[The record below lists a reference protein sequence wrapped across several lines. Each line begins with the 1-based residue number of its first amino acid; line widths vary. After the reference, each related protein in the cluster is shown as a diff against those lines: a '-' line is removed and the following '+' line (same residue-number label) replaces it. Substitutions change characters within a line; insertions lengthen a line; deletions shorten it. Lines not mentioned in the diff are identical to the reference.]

1 MSASRRQSGQAL
13 VETAIVM
20 PLAVFMILGL
30 IQLGLLQQG
39 RSMTKYAAYKAVR
52 AGAIHSAKMEVMENA
67 ALAVL
72 LPVAGRLKGGGGSG
86 QGVETYNKTT
96 DSSSIQQA
104 WDKMKSNTHSDGN
117 GLKVAEVTICSPTTA
132 IVGNSADFDDP
143 DIMNAAAG
151 WQNLDKG
158 KLSVQVT
165 FYYRL
170 LIPFANMVIWNIT
183 RADQVSTQLLQVTR
197 LGSDKNGQIQ
207 GIRKTNSTKTAST
220 DGTIDQLGKSGKYFL
235 PIRASFAMRMQSN
248 FLDRFPLPSQNN
260 CVLFFPKK

>member
-1 MSASRRQSGQAL
+1 M

-39 RSMTKYAAYKAVR
+39 RSMAKYAAYKAVR

-72 LPVAGRLKGGGGSG
+72 LPVAGRVKSGGGSG
-86 QGVETYNKTT
+86 QGAETYNKTT
-96 DSSSIQQA
+96 DASSISQA
-104 WDKMKSNTHSDGN
+104 WDKMRNNTHSDGN
-117 GLKVAEVTICSPTTA
+117 GLKVVDVRICSPTTA
-132 IVGNSADFDDP
+132 MVGNSSDFDDP
-143 DIMNAAAG
+143 AIMNAAGG
-151 WQNLDKG
+151 WQQLDKG

-165 FYYRL
+165 FNYRL

-197 LGSDKNGQIQ
+197 LGTDKNGAIQ
-207 GIRKTNSTKTAST
+207 GIRKTNSTKTDTS
-220 DGTIDQLGKSGKYFL
+220 DSTIDQLGKSGKYFL
-235 PIRASFAMRMQSN
+235 PVRAAFAMRMQSN